1 MHQTI
6 GLQVSRLFQ
15 FLLVGIALAGP
26 GWQFFEKGVPSLLR
40 RAPDMNAL
48 VALGTFAAFAY
59 SSVVTF
65 APGLLPPVAQN
76 VYFEAAGVIVVLIL
90 FGRMLEARAKGRANS
105 AIRALADLQ
114 PDTARVL
121 VDGKEIERPVA
132 ALKTADLIR
141 VLPGERIP
149 TDGTVTAG
157 TSQVDEAMISGEPI
171 PVAKTEGDTVTGAT
185 INGTGVLTIRADR
198 VGEDTVLSGIIRLV
212 RDAQGTKLPIEAMID
227 RVTAWFVP
235 AVLLA
240 ALVTLALWLMF
251 SPTLAIVAAVS
262 VLIIACP
269 CAMGLA
275 VPTSIMVGMGR
286 AAEAGVLFR
295 QGEAIER
302 LPNLATV
309 AFDKTGTLTLG
320 KPALA
325 HIEALPGFDKD
336 TVLSAAAAV
345 EAQSQHPIARAV
357 TEAAKDVPPAT
368 DVTTVTGQG
377 ISGSVNGQTI
387 RIGNAKMMQGAG
399 IDVAP
404 LTDAYKDRSAKGET
418 AFYVAM
424 GDQLAALIAVADP
437 IKPRAKATID
447 ALHRAGLKT
456 AMISGDGEATA
467 RAVAAELGIDTVIAE
482 ALPDNKLAHIKA
494 LAEDGPV
501 AFVGDGINDAP
512 ALAAADIGIAL
523 GTGTDVAME
532 TADVVLMSGDPQGVV
547 TALGLSKAVMRNVRQ
562 NLGWAFGYNALL
574 IPVAAGVLYPAFGIL
589 LSPMLAAAA
598 MALSSVAVVTNA
610 LRLKGVRR
618 MNIGDASEAAGLPA
632 KTIRYYEDIGLV
644 RPGRN
649 KNGYRSFSETD
660 LHKLQVPGPR
670 PRVGLFHRRLPR
682 ASGALRR
689 RKPRQFGSPQDRAA
703 ASGRDRGED
712 RGPESA
718 AGHAHPSG
726 RDLRRRRSPRL
737 PHPAGPWRD
746 ISGSSRVDC
755 FSKIRVAPDPGWA
768 RPVGHDAEHVFQK
781 HMRLN
786 NLHRIDMRPPGG
798 RVGRGPA
805 VPPGQRFV
813 RRVSLKP

>member
-1 MHQTI
+1 LRFQVEGLSCASCVRRLETALAEAPGVTSARVNLADHSATVTAPKGSIAALQEIAQSTGYPITPEKDATERTEDTRLGRDTLIALALVLPVFLVEMGGHLYPPLHHWVHQTI
-6 GLQVSRLFQ
+6 GLQTSRILQ
-15 FLLVGIALAGP
+15 FLLVGAALVGP
-26 GWQFFEKGVPSLLR
+26 GRQFFEKGVPSLLR

-59 SSVVTF
+59 STVVTF

-76 VYFEAAGVIVVLIL
+76 VYFEAAGVIIVLIL
-90 FGRMLEARAKGRANS
+90 FGRTLEARAKGRASS

-121 VDGKEIERPVA
+121 EDGKESERPVT
-132 ALKTADLIR
+132 ALKTGDLIR

-157 TSQVDEAMISGEPI
+157 SSQVDEAMITGEPI
-171 PVAKTEGDTVTGAT
+171 PVAKAEGDTVTGAT
-185 INGTGVLTIRADR
+185 INGTGVLTIRADH
-198 VGEDTVLSGIIRLV
+198 VGEDTVLSGIIRMV
-212 RDAQGTKLPIEAMID
+212 RDAQGTKLPIEALID

-251 SPTLAIVAAVS
+251 NPTLAIVAAVS

-325 HIEALPGFDKD
+325 HIEVLPGFDKD

-357 TEAAKDVPPAT
+357 TEAAAHVPEAT
-368 DVTTVTGQG
+368 EVTTITGQG
-377 ISGSVNGQTI
+377 ITGTVNAQTI

-399 IDVAP
+399 IDIAP
-404 LTDAYKDRSAKGET
+404 LEATYNERAGKGET
-418 AFYVAM
+418 AFYVAT
-424 GDQLAALIAVADP
+424 DNTLAALIAVADP
-437 IKPRAKATID
+437 IKPGAKASID

-482 ALPDNKLAHIKA
+482 ALPDTKLTHIKT
-494 LAEDGPV
+494 LGEDGPI

-547 TALGLSKAVMRNVRQ
+547 AALALSKAVMRNVRQ
-562 NLGWAFGYNALL
+562 NLGWAFGYNTLL

-610 LRLKGVRR
+610 LRLKG
-618 MNIGDASEAAGLPA
+618 
-632 KTIRYYEDIGLV
+632 
-644 RPGRN
+644 
-649 KNGYRSFSETD
+649 
-660 LHKLQVPGPR
+660 
-670 PRVGLFHRRLPR
+670 
-682 ASGALRR
+682 
-689 RKPRQFGSPQDRAA
+689 
-703 ASGRDRGED
+703 
-712 RGPESA
+712 
-718 AGHAHPSG
+718 
-726 RDLRRRRSPRL
+726 
-737 PHPAGPWRD
+737 
-746 ISGSSRVDC
+746 
-755 FSKIRVAPDPGWA
+755 A
-768 RPVGHDAEHVFQK
+768 RP
-781 HMRLN
+781 
-786 NLHRIDMRPPGG
+786 
-798 RVGRGPA
+798 
-805 VPPGQRFV
+805 
-813 RRVSLKP
+813 

>member
-1 MHQTI
+1 MMFRTEIDGLSCASCVRRVETALTAIPGVAAARANLAANAVEVDYSEPASPDTLTEALATAGYPARVETLRFQVEGLSCASCVRRLETALAEAPGVTSARVNLADHSATVTAPKGSIAALQEIAQSTGYPITPEKDATERTEDTRLGRDTLIALALVLPVFLVEMGGHLYPPLHHWVHQTI
-6 GLQVSRLFQ
+6 GLQTSRILQ
-15 FLLVGIALAGP
+15 FLLVGAALVGP
-26 GWQFFEKGVPSLLR
+26 GRQFFEKGVPSLLR

-59 SSVVTF
+59 STVVTF

-76 VYFEAAGVIVVLIL
+76 VYFEAAGVIIVLIL
-90 FGRMLEARAKGRANS
+90 FGRTLEARAKGRASS

-121 VDGKEIERPVA
+121 EDGKESERPVT
-132 ALKTADLIR
+132 ALKTGDLIR

-157 TSQVDEAMISGEPI
+157 SSQVDEAMITGEPI
-171 PVAKTEGDTVTGAT
+171 PVAKAEGDTVTGAT
-185 INGTGVLTIRADR
+185 INGTGVLTIRADH
-198 VGEDTVLSGIIRLV
+198 VGEDTVLSGIIRMV
-212 RDAQGTKLPIEAMID
+212 RDAQGTKLPIEALID

-251 SPTLAIVAAVS
+251 NPTLAIVAAVS

-325 HIEALPGFDKD
+325 HIEVLPGFDKD

-357 TEAAKDVPPAT
+357 TEAAAHVPEAT
-368 DVTTVTGQG
+368 EVTTITGQG
-377 ISGSVNGQTI
+377 ITGTVNAQTI

-399 IDVAP
+399 IDIAP
-404 LTDAYKDRSAKGET
+404 LEATYNERAGKGET
-418 AFYVAM
+418 AFYVAT
-424 GDQLAALIAVADP
+424 DNTLAALIAVADP
-437 IKPRAKATID
+437 IKPGAKASID

-482 ALPDNKLAHIKA
+482 ALPDTKLTHIKT
-494 LAEDGPV
+494 LGEDGPI

-547 TALGLSKAVMRNVRQ
+547 AALALSKAVMRNVRQ
-562 NLGWAFGYNALL
+562 NLGWAFGYNTLL

-610 LRLKGVRR
+610 LRLKG
-618 MNIGDASEAAGLPA
+618 
-632 KTIRYYEDIGLV
+632 
-644 RPGRN
+644 
-649 KNGYRSFSETD
+649 
-660 LHKLQVPGPR
+660 
-670 PRVGLFHRRLPR
+670 
-682 ASGALRR
+682 
-689 RKPRQFGSPQDRAA
+689 
-703 ASGRDRGED
+703 
-712 RGPESA
+712 
-718 AGHAHPSG
+718 
-726 RDLRRRRSPRL
+726 
-737 PHPAGPWRD
+737 
-746 ISGSSRVDC
+746 
-755 FSKIRVAPDPGWA
+755 A
-768 RPVGHDAEHVFQK
+768 RP
-781 HMRLN
+781 
-786 NLHRIDMRPPGG
+786 
-798 RVGRGPA
+798 
-805 VPPGQRFV
+805 
-813 RRVSLKP
+813 